1 MANLDLSKTSQD
13 TDIATKVIKDNFIQY
28 IYSTEDNCMS
38 IEKLML
44 ILIIL
49 IQQCFDIIL
58 I

>member
-28 IYSTEDNCMS
+28 IYSTEDNCVS

-49 IQQCFDIIL
+49 I
-58 I
+58 